1 MYALLI
7 NYMLPYTFN
16 VYIGEEWKWNWF
28 DFIVVIFSMPIGL
41 FSSGGIAY
49 LRLVRLAR
57 LGKLIQRVPAFR
69 IIILGVYMMYIAVA
83 YV

>member
-1 MYALLI
+1 MY
-7 NYMLPYTFN
+7 
-16 VYIGEEWKWNWF
+16 YILYIYLTGEEWKWNWF

-69 IIILGVYMMYIAVA
+69 IIILGMHVHYKLI
-83 YV
+83 